1 MSRFGAS
8 PRTPA
13 LRSGCSGAILFG
25 GRKESSP
32 QLRAPPR
39 SFGVRPRTTPL
50 LVCILEFVVSLPL
63 LDSVA
68 PVYGGAHPLA
78 MDAHS
83 GNVRG
88 AKPNALAPAG
98 VNTHALPTHA
108 RANPTAKDRRSHGR
122 DFLKTAIFCLNS
134 RNIFPELP
142 LVFYVNAH
150 SIF

>member
-50 LVCILEFVVSLPL
+50 LVFIRECVVSLPL
-63 LDSVA
+63 LDSVTS
-68 PVYGGAHPLA
+68 VYGGAHPLA

-88 AKPNALAPAG
+88 AKPNALAPAR
-98 VNTHALPTHA
+98 VSTHALPPMRARNPRRERFNHGDSLRSYFPGLSKSGSCCPLASHA
-108 RANPTAKDRRSHGR
+108 LHIRR
-122 DFLKTAIFCLNS
+122 F
-134 RNIFPELP
+134 
-142 LVFYVNAH
+142 
-150 SIF
+150 

>member
-13 LRSGCSGAILFG
+13 LRCGCSGAILFG

-50 LVCILEFVVSLPL
+50 LVFIRECVVSLPL

-68 PVYGGAHPLA
+68 SVYGGAHPLA

-88 AKPNALAPAG
+88 AKPNALAPAR
-98 VNTHALPTHA
+98 VSTHALPTHA
-108 RANPTAKDRRSHGR
+108 RANPPREGQEE
-122 DFLKTAIFCLNS
+122 S
-134 RNIFPELP
+134 RAGLPSSSILLPESTQR
-142 LVFYVNAH
+142 Y
-150 SIF
+150 

>member
-8 PRTPA
+8 PRSTA
-13 LRSGCSGAILFG
+13 LRCRSSGAMLFG

-50 LVCILEFVVSLPL
+50 LVFIREYVVSLPL
-63 LDSVA
+63 RDYVA
-68 PVYGGAHPLA
+68 SVYGGAHPLA

-88 AKPNALAPAG
+88 AKPNALAPAR
-98 VNTHALPTHA
+98 VSTHALPTHA
-108 RANPTAKDRRSHGR
+108 RAHPARGRAEGIAGGTLPSSSNPLLESTRR
-122 DFLKTAIFCLNS
+122 
-134 RNIFPELP
+134 
-142 LVFYVNAH
+142 Y
-150 SIF
+150 

>member
-13 LRSGCSGAILFG
+13 VQCGCSGASLFG

-50 LVCILEFVVSLPL
+50 LVFIHEYVVSLPL

-68 PVYGGAHPLA
+68 PVYGGAHPLD

-88 AKPNALAPAG
+88 ANASVLAPRVCMLTRSLPCAHKPHPRRTEGIAG
-98 VNTHALPTHA
+98 ETP
-108 RANPTAKDRRSHGR
+108 
-122 DFLKTAIFCLNS
+122 LN
-134 RNIFPELP
+134 L
-142 LVFYVNAH
+142 
-150 SIF
+150 